1 VSPSLTT
8 FLFEAANFITLAALL
23 AWLFFKPVRK
33 VIEDQRAK
41 AKTQEDEAAQ
51 KLSEAERGRQ
61 EIELQHKSLAAEL
74 EHMHAEARETAKQES
89 DTLLAA
95 TRAQLERER
104 AALKRDGL
112 HIEKAQTAKLAHAL
126 ASVAH
131 ATLKRFFEQM
141 EGPEL
146 EQLLLTAACRELTTI
161 SNHAVGPVTIE
172 SAAPLDIEA
181 KRLIE
186 SAMGAPQKTSDFR
199 VVPEL
204 VAGVRISTRHGV
216 IDASVAGLAHFAEQ
230 TLTEEIT
237 AIMREESDHD

>member
-8 FLFEAANFITLAALL
+8 FVFEAANFIALAALL
-23 AWLFFKPVRK
+23 AWFFFQPVRK
-33 VIEDQRAK
+33 VIEDQRLK
-41 AKTQEDEAAQ
+41 VKTQEDEAAQ
-51 KLSEAERGRQ
+51 KLSEAERVRQ
-61 EIELQHKSLAAEL
+61 EIASQHMRLAAEL
-74 EHMHAEARETAKQES
+74 EQLRVEARETAKQES

-104 AALKRDGL
+104 AALRRDGL
-112 HIEKAQTAKLAHAL
+112 NIEKAQTVKLAHAL
-126 ASVAH
+126 ASAAH
-131 ATLKRFFEQM
+131 ATLKRFFAQM

-172 SAAPLDIEA
+172 SAAPLDGEA
-181 KRLIE
+181 KQLIE
-186 SAMGAPQKTSDFR
+186 SALGVSRKISDFR

-204 VAGVRISTRHGV
+204 VAGVRIATRQGL

-230 TLTEEIT
+230 ALTEEIT

>member
-1 VSPSLTT
+1 MSPSLTT

-33 VIEDQRAK
+33 AIEDQRV
-41 AKTQEDEAAQ
+41 KTNMQEDEAAQ
-51 KLSEAERGRQ
+51 KLSDAERVRQ
-61 EIELQHKSLAAEL
+61 EIELQHRRLDAEL
-74 EHMHAEARETAKQES
+74 EHRRVEAREIAKQES

-104 AALKRDGL
+104 ATLRRDVL
-112 HIEKAQTAKLAHAL
+112 NIEKAETAKLAHVL
-126 ASVAH
+126 ASSAH

-146 EQLLLTAACRELTTI
+146 EQLLLKAACRELTTM

-172 SAAPLDIEA
+172 SAAPLDVEA
-181 KRLIE
+181 KQLIE

-204 VAGVRISTRHGV
+204 VAGVRISTRHGL

-230 TLTEEIT
+230 TLTEAIT